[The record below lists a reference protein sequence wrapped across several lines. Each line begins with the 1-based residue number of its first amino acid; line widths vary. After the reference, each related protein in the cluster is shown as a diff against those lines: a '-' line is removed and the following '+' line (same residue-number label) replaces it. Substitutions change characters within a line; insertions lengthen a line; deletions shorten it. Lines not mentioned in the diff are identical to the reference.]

1 MKTLYKVQRSKSG
14 TASCRP
20 SRSARG
26 RAVWPSVRIARR
38 QAVRSVH
45 FGGCSTNWMHS
56 WRRSRWDRR
65 MCSSATAVRGRGCR
79 HQHNPWRPDSGRDRP
94 TARRPREFTRSSV

>member
-38 QAVRSVH
+38 HAVRSVH
-45 FGGCSTNWMHS
+45 FGGA
-56 WRRSRWDRR
+56 RRSECTPDGAR
-65 MCSSATAVRGRGCR
+65 AETAVC
-79 HQHNPWRPDSGRDRP
+79 
-94 TARRPREFTRSSV
+94 ARRPRRFEAADVVISTILGVLTAVETARLHAVRASSLDHLW